1 MKRSLCIVSFLAF
14 TLISLMYMSGGEKVF
29 QSLRS
34 SHCESITADGRK
46 AVFSGKIY
54 KKEQKGKSYLLY
66 LKNVEIENK
75 SVSNEKIII
84 FLSDESDFIPS
95 IGQRVSGKGEVRF
108 LLKARNPGNF
118 NQKLYYQKQ
127 NIQLQI
133 ENAHINAV
141 GGKTQIIKEKLFC
154 LRQNLVEILYR
165 LAGEKHGGILCAILL
180 GDQKFVDPDQKEYYQ
195 KSGIGHLL
203 AISGL
208 HISFLG
214 MGLLKLLRKLGLPIW
229 VAAGVSSVIL
239 GFYAVMTGAGISV
252 IRAYIMFVVRMGAM
266 ILGREY
272 DGLTAL
278 AFSALYLMVKNPL
291 NITQPAFLLSF
302 GAVGAIYGIYPII
315 EESVAGKK
323 KNGIGQTLWMMFSIH
338 LVLTPIML
346 HQFYELNPY
355 SFLWNLVA
363 IPLSTIVM
371 GFGMTGILSGAI
383 LEMSGMATGIPMILL
398 KSASSVLG
406 FYEKISRLI
415 MYLPFAHI
423 VIGRPSAGRIVLY
436 YVLMSLFLYYM
447 YIQDSHYKKVCIVVL
462 AVIVLVIPGY
472 RTKQVEIT
480 MLDIGQG
487 DCFFMRTVEGT
498 THLIDGGSSTMK
510 SPGKNAIEPF
520 LKSKGISAVDYV
532 WVSHGDMDHVN
543 GIEEMMERQQIGVRI
558 RNLVLIPEEFWDERL
573 EKVSET
579 AAKNKIPVYT
589 TEKGKIWKEG
599 RLKMTCLWP
608 ERKDHDYESN
618 EGSMVLSLSYGEFD
632 MLFTGDLERRG
643 EAKVAGWIRENRR
656 KYGLPERYEIL
667 KVGHHGSRFGT
678 GEELLDCVRPSVAL
692 ISSGRKNRYGH
703 PHQEVI
709 ERLAKRK
716 TRIYNT
722 KDRHAVNLYT
732 DGKKYCILIP

>member
-1 MKRSLCIVSFLAF
+1 MKRSLCIVSILAF
-14 TLISLMYMSGGEKVF
+14 TMISLIYMTGGEKVF
-29 QSLRS
+29 QSLRPS
-34 SHCESITADGRK
+34 RCESITADGRK

-54 KKEQKGKSYLLY
+54 KKEHKGKSYLIY
-66 LKNVEIENK
+66 LKNVEIERK

-95 IGQRVSGKGEVRF
+95 IGQTVSGKGEVRF

-133 ENAHINAV
+133 EDAHIYAV
-141 GGKTQIIKEKLFC
+141 GGKIQWVKEQLFC
-154 LRQNLVEILYR
+154 LQQD
-165 LAGEKHGGILCAILL
+165 LAGIMYRFAGEDQGGILCAILL

-214 MGLLKLLRKLGLPIW
+214 MGLLKILRKFGIPVR
-229 VAAGVSSVIL
+229 VAAGTASVLL

-252 IRAYIMFVVRMGAM
+252 TRAYIMFVVRMGAM

-278 AFSALYLMVKNPL
+278 SFSALYLMMRNPL

-302 GAVGAIYGIYPII
+302 GAVSAIYGIYPII
-315 EESVAGKK
+315 QEGIGEKNI
-323 KNGIGQTLWMMFSIH
+323 NGIRQTLILMFSIH
-338 LVLTPIML
+338 SVLMPVML
-346 HQFYELNPY
+346 YNFYELNPY

-363 IPLSTIVM
+363 VPLASVVM
-371 GFGMTGILSGAI
+371 GFGMTGMISGSL
-383 LEMSGMATGIPMILL
+383 LEMAGMEAGVPVVFL
-398 KSASSVLG
+398 KSAASVLK
-406 FYEKISRLI
+406 FYDDVSRLI
-415 MYLPFAHI
+415 MQLPFSHI
-423 VIGRPSAGRIVLY
+423 IIGKPSAWRIILY
-436 YVLMSLFLYYM
+436 YLLMCLFLYYM
-447 YIQDSHYKKVCIVVL
+447 YIHGSIYRKAGLVAL
-462 AVIVLVIPGY
+462 AVLVLLIPGY
-472 RTKQVEIT
+472 REKQVEIT

-487 DCFFMRTVEGT
+487 DCFFMMTPKGT

-510 SPGKNAIEPF
+510 SPAKNAIEPF
-520 LKSKGISAVDYV
+520 LKSKGISALDYV

-543 GIEEMMERQQIGVRI
+543 GIEEMMERQRIGVKI
-558 RNLVLIPEEFWDERL
+558 KNVILTPEEFWDERL
-573 EKVSET
+573 EKVAEI
-579 AAKNKIPVYT
+579 AVKNEIPVYT

-599 RLKMTCLWP
+599 GLKMTCLWP

-618 EGSMVLSLSYGEFD
+618 EGSMVLSLNYGEFD

-656 KYGLPERYEIL
+656 KFSLPEYYEVL
-667 KVGHHGSRFGT
+667 KVGHHGSKFGT
-678 GEELLDCVRPSVAL
+678 GDELLDCVRPTVAL

-709 ERLAKRK
+709 ERLAKRR